1 MTLLQPRPRPRHI
14 TGVLVR
20 CMSVSIMDIKL
31 PNGETIRA
39 QLKRTRSF
47 TNSWFDSFRLTAQ
60 GTRLLEHPTSILHK
74 QQQRSI
80 SKLRGLWHS
89 ACSGTP
95 PGGVAAGL
103 STSAIHQ
110 DGTISPTAPSNQRAT
125 HLIVMA
131 NGLFG
136 SPANW
141 AVVCE
146 HMRTHLD
153 MDQVG
158 NAVCREQLLRQGS
171 MVYHSDTLWMSQCS
185 VTG

>member
-1 MTLLQPRPRPRHI
+1 M
-14 TGVLVR
+14 R

-39 QLKRTRSF
+39 QLKRTRSY
-47 TNSWFDSFRLTAQ
+47 TNSWFDSFRLTSQ
-60 GTRLLEHPTSILHK
+60 GTRLLQHPTSILRK
-74 QQQRSI
+74 QQRSL

-103 STSAIHQ
+103 PSTSATHQ
-110 DGTISPTAPSNQRAT
+110 DGISPTAPSNQRAT

-153 MDQVG
+153 MNQVG
-158 NAVCREQLLRQGS
+158 GWCNSL
-171 MVYHSDTLWMSQCS
+171 
-185 VTG
+185 